1 MELEGAVLTLR
12 LEGGR
17 LLEGVDLGL
26 SVLPSSISLSGMS
39 VPSCLDNRPC
49 GLVGGAGLGESVST
63 LTSSASFRF
72 LADGSPVSDP

>member
-39 VPSCLDNRPC
+39 VPSCLDNRP
-49 GLVGGAGLGESVST
+49 EEH
-63 LTSSASFRF
+63 
-72 LADGSPVSDP
+72 